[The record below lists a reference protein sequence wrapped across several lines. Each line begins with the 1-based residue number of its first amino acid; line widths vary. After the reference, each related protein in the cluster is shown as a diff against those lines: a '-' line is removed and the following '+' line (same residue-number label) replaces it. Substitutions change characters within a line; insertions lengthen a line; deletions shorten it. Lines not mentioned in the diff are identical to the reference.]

1 MATRLTGDQRREHL
15 LHTGVALLGRHGT
28 ADVSIE
34 EIAQAAGVS
43 KGLLYHYFPTKDD
56 FLLAVLARSQ
66 SEMDQRE
73 VRDRELAPMAQF
85 DQNLDGFLR
94 FVDDHAAGYL
104 AVVNARGRSD
114 AVRALIEQRR
124 SRRVDEL
131 VALVALVRGG
141 SREQVRTP
149 QLVAAIEGWIG
160 FSESVTVRWLRDRE
174 ISRDEVHQLLRRA
187 FVEAAD
193 CALSLT
199 TPG

>member
-1 MATRLTGDQRREHL
+1 MATRLSSDQRREHL

-66 SEMDQRE
+66 SEMDEME
-73 VRDRELAPMAQF
+73 VRDRELTPIGQF
-85 DQNLDGFLR
+85 ERNLDAFLR
-94 FVDDHAAGYL
+94 FVDDHALGYL

-114 AVRALIEQRR
+114 TVRELIEQRR

-131 VALVALVRGG
+131 VALVALLRDLP
-141 SREQVRTP
+141 REQVRTP
-149 QLVAAIEGWIG
+149 ALVAAIEGWLG
-160 FSESVTVRWLRDRE
+160 FSEAVAVRWLADRE
-174 ISRDEVHQLLRRA
+174 LSREEAHQLMRCA
-187 FVEAAD
+187 FLEATD

-199 TPG
+199 TPP